1 MNGLILYILTQKY
14 EIFFEAF
21 YSKTIAIYIVGEIIW
36 SNFGVIMFSIWLIL
50 RQLWLFFKFS
60 KKAYRP
66 FRKPCR
72 ALFNK
77 TKNTQCEKLYL
88 ITSNFPD
95 IFTIVGFKD
104 DYMKTFNFHWSN
116 LSKSLKNTQI
126 HNFDSHAWDNFRD
139 PTLEKTTLAI
149 FWLPLLLLTPTPY

>member
-77 TKNTQCEKLYL
+77 TKNTQCEKLFL

-104 DYMKTFNFHWSN
+104 DYMKTFNFSWPH
-116 LSKSLKNTQI
+116 LVVGCMIGTDYVTSLG
-126 HNFDSHAWDNFRD
+126 WDF
-139 PTLEKTTLAI
+139 LE
-149 FWLPLLLLTPTPY
+149 